1 VWSVHKSQKESKA
14 AVLYVQGLQPASM
27 EINLI
32 FSILIFLIIILEI
45 NPVKYFFFKSGRF
58 EWRQSGATYE
68 GVVLI

>member
-1 VWSVHKSQKESKA
+1 VVCTQKSEREQSSGPICTGA
-14 AVLYVQGLQPASM
+14 TAS
-27 EINLI
+27 EHGNK
-32 FSILIFLIIILEI
+32 FDFFYFDFLIIILEI